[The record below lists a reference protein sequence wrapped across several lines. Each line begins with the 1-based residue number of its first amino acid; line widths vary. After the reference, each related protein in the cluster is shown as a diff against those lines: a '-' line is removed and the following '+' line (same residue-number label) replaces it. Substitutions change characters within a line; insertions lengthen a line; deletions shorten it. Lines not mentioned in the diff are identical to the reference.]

1 MMLSFLLANLLLY
14 FVFPLLLICFTLKWY
29 FKCKLWYYEQKK
41 EIDKDN

>member
-29 FKCKLWYYEQKK
+29 FKCKYGITNKK
-41 EIDKDN
+41 KK